1 MDSNNDFALITGASL
16 GIGREIAKELSKL
29 HINTLLIALDSPEL
43 NDTEKYIAENYGT
56 RVDSLGIDLTDSN
69 ASNQI
74 YDWCKKNNY
83 NVNILI
89 NNAGFGEGGAFED
102 ISLERYCQMIDL
114 NNKAYISLTHRFLP
128 DMKKLG
134 KSHIMNTSSMEATL
148 PLPYKSV
155 YTGTKNFIYAYS
167 LALNEE
173 VRRFGVK
180 ISILCPGPVLT
191 NEGGLKRIQAQGAKA
206 KLIVMMPDEVARVA
220 VKNMLKGMLIIN
232 PGKMNWWVTKVAKL
246 IPTRLKM
253 RIMERIF
260 RVYTKEEKLNQQN
273 PS

>member
-1 MDSNNDFALITGASL
+1 MSLNNEFALITGASL
-16 GIGREIAKELSKL
+16 GIGREMAKELSKRN
-29 HINTLLIALDSPEL
+29 INTLLIALDSPEL
-43 NDTEKYIAENYGT
+43 KEAHNYISENYNT
-56 RVDSLGIDLTDSN
+56 RVDSYGADLTDPKS
-69 ASNQI
+69 SHLI
-74 YDWCKKNNY
+74 YEWCKKNDY
-83 NVNILI
+83 KVKILI

-114 NNKAYISLTHRFLP
+114 NNKAYISMTHCFLP

-134 KSHIMNTSSMEATL
+134 ESHIMNTSSMEATL
-148 PLPYKSV
+148 PLPYKAV

-180 ISILCPGPVLT
+180 VSILCPGPVLT
-191 NEGGLKRIQAQGAKA
+191 NEGGLKRIQSQGSKA

-220 VKNMLKGMLIIN
+220 IKNMLKGMLIIN
-232 PGKMNWWVTKVAKL
+232 PGKMNWWVTKIAKL

-260 RVYTKEEKLNQQN
+260 RVYTK
-273 PS
+273 